1 MVEELLPAVVA
12 LMSEVNVN
20 ERIAFWLDRFLDK
33 CHAGVFGGSAALF
46 HIAFGAGTDH
56 IFPNWFSAH
65 TPGNNVVE

>member
-20 ERIAFWLDRFLDK
+20 ERIALRLDGFLYK
-33 CHAGVFGGSAALF
+33 RKAGLLGRSAAFF
-46 HIAFGAGTDH
+46 HIAFGAGTNH
-56 IFPNWFSAH
+56 ISPDWFAAH